1 MLAVPLYLYLLVEF
15 QRTRRCVPN
24 PWRKSPILGLGQ
36 EEQADDKG
44 AHGLWHG
51 HLVQAPCLSCKPEL
65 PAKTA

>member
-44 AHGLWHG
+44 AHGL
-51 HLVQAPCLSCKPEL
+51 
-65 PAKTA
+65 